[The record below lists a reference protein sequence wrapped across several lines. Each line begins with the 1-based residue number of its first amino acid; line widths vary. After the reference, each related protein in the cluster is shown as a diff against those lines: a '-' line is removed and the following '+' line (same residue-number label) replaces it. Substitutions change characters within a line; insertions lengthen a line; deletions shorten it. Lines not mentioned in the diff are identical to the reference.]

1 MSASK
6 DDRFNYSLKSME
18 RFKKFV
24 RISFFILLIVLASLG
39 VGLSGGVPIPFSNK
53 RRQESEIKIELKKED
68 KDENKKDTKQFKW

>member
-1 MSASK
+1 MV
-6 DDRFNYSLKSME
+6 

-53 RRQESEIKIELKKED
+53 RRQESEIKIELIKED
-68 KDENKKDTKQFKW
+68 KDENKKDTTQVKW